1 MGGWCVGYGWQ
12 CTGQSGIYVI
22 VMVWEAGLYK
32 HRFGI
37 YPDPLHE
44 EQRRAEGAITWTLLF
59 SVLTQRD
66 SLVKKLK

>member
-1 MGGWCVGYGWQ
+1 MGYGWQ

-37 YPDPLHE
+37 YPDLLHE
-44 EQRRAEGAITWTLLF
+44 EQRRAEVAITCTLPILI
-59 SVLTQRD
+59 LTQRD
-66 SLVKKLK
+66 SFRKN